1 MKNIED
7 EELIH
12 KSFLTTRQT
21 TQTRNA
27 FSNNI
32 PADIKFNKW
41 KKN

>member
-21 TQTRNA
+21 TQARNA
-27 FSNNI
+27 FSNNM
-32 PADIKFNKW
+32 PADIKFNK
-41 KKN
+41 